1 MRINWEYHPL
11 QSQLKRCTK
20 RPRWRDGH
28 VGKVYSSGPV
38 SILES
43 SWPGENFHR
52 EFIMMYTYIYICISN
67 LMWLNLIWCHQTLP
81 DSSPRCHDCQDFCL
95 PLLGGF
101 HWTSKPCAEI
111 PSVSSPLHSKWW
123 SRENLLKRAS
133 GVRIRKDTSLSFLSL
148 TVPLDTSLSFHILG
162 IIYIYT
168 VYIYIDILWNVFF
181 YDNNIFSIF
190 TMGLSHFTNQSF
202 FRKSI
207 DPIDPLRSS
216 LKIGEPSASPAI
228 PLRCAW
234 GLVWR

>member
-1 MRINWEYHPL
+1 MKKQIKQNGHSVTKNQVELSSLNHETMKPWKKDPIIIMIMIIMRINWEYHPL

-52 EFIMMYTYIYICISN
+52 EFIMMYTYIYTSN
-67 LMWLNLIWCHQTLP
+67 LMWLNSNWCHQILP

-133 GVRIRKDTSLSFLSL
+133 DVRIRKDTSLSFLSL
-148 TVPLDTSLSFHILG
+148 TVPLDTSLSFLIFG

-168 VYIYIDILWNVFF
+168 TIYIHRHIMECVFLW
-181 YDNNIFSIF
+181 
-190 TMGLSHFTNQSF
+190 
-202 FRKSI
+202 
-207 DPIDPLRSS
+207 
-216 LKIGEPSASPAI
+216 
-228 PLRCAW
+228 
-234 GLVWR
+234 

>member
-1 MRINWEYHPL
+1 M
-11 QSQLKRCTK
+11 
-20 RPRWRDGH
+20 
-28 VGKVYSSGPV
+28 V
-38 SILES
+38 SI
-43 SWPGENFHR
+43 G
-52 EFIMMYTYIYICISN
+52 
-67 LMWLNLIWCHQTLP
+67 QAK
-81 DSSPRCHDCQDFCL
+81 PR
-95 PLLGGF
+95 
-101 HWTSKPCAEI
+101 AEI

-162 IIYIYT
+162 IIYIYCI
-168 VYIYIDILWNVFF
+168 YIYIDILWNVFF

-216 LKIGEPSASPAI
+216 LKIGEPSRQPGHPA
-228 PLRCAW
+228 PLRLGFGMEIGAFFSSVS
-234 GLVWR
+234 GTTSIGSNIYNYI